1 MPVNLPPPLSDGLRE
16 ASIAPIHLSK
26 AVTGISMQ
34 APLQASAEN
43 KALTHNPDKASTL
56 SLSEEHMRTLWNP
69 GELWNGSCPFPQQV
83 WLCL

>member
-1 MPVNLPPPLSDGLRE
+1 
-16 ASIAPIHLSK
+16 
-26 AVTGISMQ
+26 MQ